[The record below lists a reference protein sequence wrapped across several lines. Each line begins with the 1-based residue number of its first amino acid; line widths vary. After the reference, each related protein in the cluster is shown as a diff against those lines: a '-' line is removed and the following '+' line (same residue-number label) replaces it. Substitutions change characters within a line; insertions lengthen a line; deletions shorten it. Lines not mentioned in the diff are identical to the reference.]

1 MRNAIELLTTLRA
14 RTDWAVISAERA
26 TLSEEENAGRTEGLR
41 SYLTRLGLNPRPV
54 EGIYGG
60 TRETS
65 FLVFHTVPEV
75 AIRIGAAFDQE
86 SVLTARGL
94 EYCDGSGFLPSAGL
108 YVGTDPLNAST
119 VRADDGTRLRFVSDI
134 RWDSDRRIA

>member
-1 MRNAIELLTTLRA
+1 MQTAISLLAALRA

-26 TLSEEENAGRTEGLR
+26 HLGAEENAGRTEGLR
-41 SYLTRLGLNPRPV
+41 AYLTRLGLNPRPV
-54 EGIYGG
+54 EGLYDG

-75 AIRIGAAFDQE
+75 AVRIGAAFDQE
-86 SVLTARGL
+86 SVLTSRGL
-94 EYCDGSGFLPSAGL
+94 EFCDRSGFLPTGGL
-108 YVGTDPLNAST
+108 YVGTDPRNGST

-134 RWDSDRRIA
+134 LWDASRRVA